1 LIMHILMIEWLITE
15 NKHYNEYDFLAG
27 DARYKSSLSTVK
39 DEYLKLTLQRNSIKF
54 LIENKLRK
62 VYQNL
67 IK

>member
-1 LIMHILMIEWLITE
+1 MHILMIEWLISK
-15 NKHYNEYDFLAG
+15 NSHYSEYDFLAG
-27 DARYKSSLSTVK
+27 DARYKSSLPTVK
-39 DEYLKLTLQRNSIKF
+39 DEYLKLTLQRNTIKF